1 MSISSFWLV
10 WGQVT
15 VEVLSIL
22 KLLRPL
28 SDAPPA
34 PPPSGADQLDA
45 GLSQLQH
52 VARSLALSHGNQVQS
67 HRLVRPSC
75 PSALIS

>member
-1 MSISSFWLV
+1 
-10 WGQVT
+10 VT
-15 VEVLSIL
+15 EEVLSIL

-28 SDAPPA
+28 SDARLVE
-34 PPPSGADQLDA
+34 PSSSADRLDA

-67 HRLVRPSC
+67 RRLIRPSC
-75 PSALIS
+75 PSARMVS